1 MTTRRK
7 LADTQLQLLLDAWN
21 LKVYQRI
28 NHGQP
33 YSWNTRV
40 DGNVTQQ
47 TNRLYP
53 QYLTLVEL
61 PNSFGLNSKRFL
73 PNHAG
78 EQLLIDAGRIEQP
91 S

>member
-1 MTTRRK
+1 MRGRK

-21 LKVYQRI
+21 LKIYQRVS
-28 NHGQP
+28 HGQP
-33 YSWNTRV
+33 YAWNTRT

-47 TNRLYP
+47 TSRLYP
-53 QYLTLVEL
+53 TYLTLVDL

-73 PNHAG
+73 PTHAG
-78 EQLLIDAGRIEQP
+78 EELLINTGRIERP